1 MKFCELETMDYT
13 YHFMAVSLSYDG
25 PLSSLDYQTGDKFVV
40 KVRLASIKGVRMI
53 FEHIIEKL
61 PNREVCRTHSYI
73 FRTEELGTLCI
84 SSTTAKMLLCSRN
97 LGGNVGLC
105 HQLPHAI
112 LHKPFYTE
120 KDAFIKISTSF
131 FSLQQILEAKA
142 TAVCLNKD
150 YRPSRIPPELL
161 SKLQLY
167 SSKDSEGSSDDAD
180 NRKNSCS

>member
-73 FRTEELGTLCI
+73 FRTEELETLCI
-84 SSTTAKMLLCSRN
+84 SSTPAKMLLCSRN
-97 LGGNVGLC
+97 LGGNVGL
-105 HQLPHAI
+105 
-112 LHKPFYTE
+112 
-120 KDAFIKISTSF
+120 
-131 FSLQQILEAKA
+131 
-142 TAVCLNKD
+142 
-150 YRPSRIPPELL
+150 
-161 SKLQLY
+161 
-167 SSKDSEGSSDDAD
+167 
-180 NRKNSCS
+180 